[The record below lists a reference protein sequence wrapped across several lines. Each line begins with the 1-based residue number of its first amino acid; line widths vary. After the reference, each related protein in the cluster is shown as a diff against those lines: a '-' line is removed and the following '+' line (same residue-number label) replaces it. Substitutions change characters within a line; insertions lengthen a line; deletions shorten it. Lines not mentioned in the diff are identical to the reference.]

1 MNSTP
6 KQNTQNEC
14 ALHQYSIFTFLT
26 SHSSFSLHD
35 ANSMAVD
42 LGFAELYTM
51 PCASMAVDLGFAELY
66 TMPCAS
72 MALATFMKPATLAP
86 FT

>member
-1 MNSTP
+1 MPCSNKAYTL
-6 KQNTQNEC
+6 
-14 ALHQYSIFTFLT
+14 ALPS
-26 SHSSFSLHD
+26 
-35 ANSMAVD
+35 
-42 LGFAELYTM
+42 YTM
-51 PCASMAVDLGFAELY
+51 PCSNKAYTLALPSY